1 VLTAIAKSRPRPS
14 RPADLRRAIF
24 KAARRLFFKHG
35 PDGVSARKIAA
46 VVGCSP
52 TAIYLYYTDLSDLL
66 HHVRMEGHT
75 ILARYL
81 TSGSAARSALARI
94 ESMGRSYFRFGLEN
108 PAFYDLMFLAPAS
121 RTAAREVIRQEMF
134 PLILLRDAV
143 KDGIDRG
150 ELRPDL
156 DPMLTANALWAQIH
170 GVTSLAVQG
179 LLFETAPANH
189 QAVLEQV
196 LSTSTWLLSRPAARS
211 LSLTASTR
219 ERKRTAK

>member
-1 VLTAIAKSRPRPS
+1 VLTAIAKAHPRRS

-46 VVGCSP
+46 AVGCSP
-52 TAIYLYYTDLSDLL
+52 TAIYLYYTDLNDLL

-81 TSGSAARSALARI
+81 TSGSTGRSALARI
-94 ESMGRSYFRFGLEN
+94 EAMGRSYFRFGLEN
-108 PAFYDLMFLAPAS
+108 RAFYDLMFLARAS
-121 RTAAREVIRQEMF
+121 RTAAREVIKQEMF
-134 PLILLRDAV
+134 PLLMLRDAV
-143 KDGIDRG
+143 KDGIDHG
-150 ELRPDL
+150 ELRHEL

-189 QAVLEQV
+189 QNVLEQV
-196 LSTSTWLLSRPAARS
+196 LSTSTWLLSKPEARAF
-211 LSLTASTR
+211 SLTASTR
-219 ERKRTAK
+219 DRRKAIK